1 MTDIPVKRGTTGAE
15 GEEKKL
21 KGEWGMKDAE
31 PLAGEASWTLPLSFT
46 ANHQTGSKA
55 GMLQRES
62 HSIWVG
68 GDRGKWGGGRQL
80 ETLKNRLEEGREQGQ
95 PLRLLLPSQAQAG
108 MAPSQPHNPTGLC
121 REESPPGTPIA
132 VTRTERR
139 AHIDTGASVSVI
151 VRQPGKLLQCAIP
164 SSRTAQ
170 QWQQAWGGLCCC
182 QRDGKS
188 PGSDGR
194 GQEPTATCCVLAQV
208 PVS

>member
-68 GDRGKWGGGRQL
+68 GDRGKWGGWQAAGDPEKQARGG
-80 ETLKNRLEEGREQGQ
+80 EG
-95 PLRLLLPSQAQAG
+95 AG
-108 MAPSQPHNPTGLC
+108 TTSEA
-121 REESPPGTPIA
+121 
-132 VTRTERR
+132 
-139 AHIDTGASVSVI
+139 ASA
-151 VRQPGKLLQCAIP
+151 L
-164 SSRTAQ
+164 T
-170 QWQQAWGGLCCC
+170 
-182 QRDGKS
+182 S
-188 PGSDGR
+188 PGRHGPF
-194 GQEPTATCCVLAQV
+194 PT
-208 PVS
+208 P